1 MNLKTKGLN
10 WQLNVVLV
18 SIIISVVIYA
28 GVSIFI
34 GWQDVVNIFQKV
46 GWLGL
51 FVALVLSLVNYV
63 LRFGRWQIYL
73 KKLGYSISHW
83 LSWNIYL
90 SGFAL
95 TTTPGKAGEAIRSI
109 FLKKHGVP
117 VSASLAAFISERFS
131 DLIAI
136 VLLCLIGLLQYPM
149 ARLPVF
155 IAMILMVCAWLVL
168 AYRPFVAYLEQVTQ
182 NKSGRIWQLLQ
193 KIVEIIKQMQLCHN
207 IALVSITALISVIAW
222 GAEAVA
228 FYYLLQWSGFDIGF
242 NFAVFVYA
250 ISMLAGALS
259 FLPGGLGG
267 AEATMVS
274 LLMLKGLDLQSAFA
288 LTLFIRLTTLWFAV
302 ILGLLALLKLKFDE
316 NRQI

>member
-1 MNLKTKGLN
+1 MNFETKGLS
-10 WQLNVVLV
+10 WQLNVVLL
-18 SIIISVVIYA
+18 SIIISVAIYV

-51 FVALVLSLVNYV
+51 FVALVLSFVNYV

-73 KKLGYSISHW
+73 KKLGYVVQHW
-83 LSWNIYL
+83 LSWKIYL

-109 FLKKHGVP
+109 FLKKYGVS

-149 ARLPVF
+149 ARLPVS
-155 IAMILMVCAWLVL
+155 IAMILIVCAWLVL
-168 AYRPFVAYLEQVTQ
+168 AYRPFVIYLEQFTQ
-182 NKSGRIWQLLQ
+182 DKSGRIWQLLQ
-193 KIVEIIKQMQLCHN
+193 KIIEIIKKMQLCHN
-207 IALVSITALISVIAW
+207 ITLVSITTLISLVAW

-228 FYYLLQWSGFDIGF
+228 FYYLLQWSGFDLGF

-250 ISMLAGALS
+250 IAMLAGALS

-316 NRQI
+316 KQV